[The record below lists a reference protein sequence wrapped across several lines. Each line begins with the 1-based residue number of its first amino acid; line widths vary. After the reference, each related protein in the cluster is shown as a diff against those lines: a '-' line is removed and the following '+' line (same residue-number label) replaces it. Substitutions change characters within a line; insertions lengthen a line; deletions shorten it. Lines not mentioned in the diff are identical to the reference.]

1 MGSLGSPVL
10 LVLFL
15 ASAAVIW
22 VAGIKLSDS
31 TDVLAERLHLG
42 SALGGLV
49 LLAIATNLPEIAIT
63 ASAAMAG
70 QLDVAVGN
78 ILGGIAVQTVVLAV
92 LDAAGARRCAPLTR
106 LAASLQLV
114 LEGALVV
121 VVLAVVVMG
130 TQLSPAL
137 HAARLAPASVAIAAL
152 WVVGLILLNRAG
164 RGLPWREGGD
174 APDSQPEPRGHSK
187 GKKEKAASDK
197 GVTTARAALVF
208 GVSALATLVAGVVIE
223 RSGEEFFARQ
233 GLSGVLFGATVLAAA
248 TSLPEVSTGLTST
261 KLGDY
266 QLAISDIF
274 GGNAFLPV
282 LFLLATVISGKP
294 VLPAAHDTDVYLT
307 ALGIILT
314 VVYMAGL
321 IFRPRRRHA
330 RLGIDSIA
338 AVAIY
343 VVGIAGLATI
353 AT

>member
-1 MGSLGSPVL
+1 MGSPL
-10 LVLFL
+10 LLLLFV

-22 VAGIKLSDS
+22 FADVKLSDT
-31 TDVLAERLHLG
+31 TDVLARRLGLG
-42 SALGGLV
+42 SALGGLI

-63 ASAAMAG
+63 VSAATAG

-78 ILGGIAVQTVVLAV
+78 ILGGIAIQTVVLAV
-92 LDAAGARRCAPLTR
+92 LDAAGVRPRAPLTR

-130 TQLSPAL
+130 TQLPASI
-137 HAARLAPASVAIAAL
+137 HAARLAPASVAIAVI
-152 WVVGLILLNRAG
+152 WIIGLLLLSRAG

-187 GKKEKAASDK
+187 DKKEKAATAH
-197 GVTTARAALVF
+197 GVSTLRAALVF
-208 GVSALATLVAGVVIE
+208 GAAALATLVAGVVIE

-266 QLAISDIF
+266 QLAVSDIF

-294 VLPAAHDTDVYLT
+294 VLPAAHDTDIYLT

-314 VVYMAGL
+314 VVYMTGL
-321 IFRPRRRHA
+321 VFRPRRQYA
-330 RLGIDSIA
+330 RMGVDSIA
-338 AVAIY
+338 AVLIY
-343 VVGIAGLATI
+343 LIGIAGLATI
-353 AT
+353 AA